1 MNKDKTLEELFLAH
15 QPHFEDN
22 DAFMAS
28 LTKRLDAVEFIKQH
42 QEATI
47 RRYKLAMIAVFIVGI
62 ISGAFTLAF
71 VLSMPTDIP
80 LFTFNIQ
87 TTFFLWIAENSRMIT
102 ATLLA
107 LLMTFGF
114 ISVINNVQDILN
126 MRIHMRGIER

>member
-1 MNKDKTLEELFLAH
+1 MNKDKALEELFLTH